1 MAKILNKE
9 PAVYRQEQENF
20 VRELRKFH
28 EQKGEVFK
36 IKGVEIFLVWKVFWG
51 FEKVLGCPGRAARR
65 ASTTGTAPYFSSLTL
80 FTLFQN
86 FSRPFGFESNFCIN
100 LDRYGIECECLV

>member
-28 EQKGEVFK
+28 EQKG
-36 IKGVEIFLVWKVFWG
+36 
-51 FEKVLGCPGRAARR
+51 
-65 ASTTGTAPYFSSLTL
+65 
-80 FTLFQN
+80 
-86 FSRPFGFESNFCIN
+86 
-100 LDRYGIECECLV
+100 